1 MHFVVVMANC
11 IDRINANAWTVGADH
26 VVARYNIAENVGR
39 HSTLEMDWDTP
50 FFDLLSGYHV

>member
-1 MHFVVVMANC
+1 MANC